1 MMAPYMPL
9 FVADY
14 LADTAHLSAAEHGGY
29 MLLIMNYWQRQ
40 RPLPNDDKKLARI
53 ARMTDG
59 EWLDA
64 RETIL
69 ELFVIDGAELRHK
82 RVEAELTRLAEKS
95 GKARGAAEKSV
106 LARQANA
113 QRTLNERSTNVELSG
128 EDKRSKKEDGIIA
141 PAPSERASALKAIEG
156 PCLEIVAG
164 TEWPVT
170 NAQDWHALTTIV
182 VEHRLDP
189 ETELLPSI
197 REQVAR
203 KRAKRETVRNWGYF
217 VPGCLSFAAKARE
230 PPTSMPS
237 SVSHFPQSRNGNR
250 HDPRANTIENA
261 LARLKSSARGGD
273 ASDFA
278 DGRPMR
284 TIDAIAEPG

>member
-40 RPLPNDDKKLARI
+40 KPLPNDDKKLARI
-53 ARMTDG
+53 ARMTDS

-82 RVEAELTRLAEKS
+82 RIEAELIRLADKS
-95 GKARGAAEKSV
+95 DKAREAAEKSV

-113 QRTLNERSTNVELSG
+113 QRTLNGRSTDVELSG
-128 EDKRSKKEDGIIA
+128 EDKRSKKEGGIIA
-141 PAPSERASALKAIEG
+141 PAPSERAAALKAIEA

-170 NAQDWHALTTIV
+170 TAQDWHALTAIV

-217 VPGCLSFAAKARE
+217 VPGCLAFAAKARE
-230 PPTSMPS
+230 PPQPLAPHTPTTNTG
-237 SVSHFPQSRNGNR
+237 QR
-250 HDPRANTIENA
+250 HDRSSPTRMQLALDALKPRGE
-261 LARLKSSARGGD
+261 RPVGSGD
-273 ASDFA
+273 
-278 DGRPMR
+278 GR
-284 TIDAIAEPG
+284 TIDATYEASAH